1 MPGQGGKDKTILLSD
16 PHPACEGGYIHTVTV
31 SVIRPVLQCKIQLH
45 LGMHN
50 KSVTCQLLANLSVWI
65 DIGYLLVHCC

>member
-16 PHPACEGGYIHTVTV
+16 PHPACEGGYTVTV
-31 SVIRPVLQCKIQLH
+31 SVIRPVLQCKTQLH

-50 KSVTCQLLANLSVWI
+50 ISVPCQLLANLSVWI
-65 DIGYLLVHCC
+65 DIGYLLMQCF